1 VAERLAVTLEDADR
15 AIAAT
20 KAAGVPLQVG
30 FNRRFDN
37 GAMAT
42 AELADFVDCVRTGV
56 TPEPTGADARAAL
69 AAIESAGSG
78 RPARV
83 ATAGRP

>member
-1 VAERLAVTLEDADR
+1 
-15 AIAAT
+15 
-20 KAAGVPLQVG
+20 
-30 FNRRFDN
+30 
-37 GAMAT
+37 MAT
-42 AELADFVDCVRTGV
+42 AGDIRRTTMVYHGAEGVVADTWRRNIDLFHDAYTDELAHFMDCVRTGV
-56 TPEPTGADARAAL
+56 TPEPTGADACAAL